1 MQDVFDA
8 LAAVPLL
15 WWLLALGA
23 VLLFWLVG
31 AVKRLRALRAELLG
45 LWQRL
50 AEALQP
56 RDAAVEP
63 LVALLRGPMAAEQG
77 ALDAFL
83 GAAAQARQ
91 GAAALGARPL
101 DATLARQWVAAEA
114 QLAGAATRLLALLAG
129 LPELRADEAVAPLL
143 AAWKDA
149 QPRLAYARQR
159 FNEAAEAHDAA
170 IALFPTTL
178 VARALAMAPVGR
190 V

>member
-1 MQDVFDA
+1 MDWLA
-8 LAAVPLL
+8 LAA
-15 WWLLALGA
+15 LALLMFWVVGA
-23 VLLFWLVG
+23 YNRLVG
-31 AVKRLRALRAELLG
+31 LRNEITAA
-45 LWQRL
+45 WQRL

-63 LVALLRGPMAAEQG
+63 LVALLRAPMAAEQG

-101 DATLARQWVAAEA
+101 DTTLARQWVAAEA
-114 QLAGAATRLLALLAG
+114 ALARAATRLLALLEHQ
-129 LPELRADEAVAPLL
+129 PELRADAGVAPLL
-143 AAWKDA
+143 AAWTES

-178 VARALAMAPVGR
+178 IARAFRLAAVGR